1 MRKSIATP
9 STTNKIVQKYNLTL
23 KKSLGQNFIID
34 ENILINMIKTSEI
47 AKDSGVIE
55 IGPGIGALTEQL
67 AIAAKKVV
75 AYEIDER
82 LLPVLEDTLS
92 PYQNIEIFH
101 EDILNVNLHQTIKK
115 HFSGV
120 SNVHIV
126 ANLPYYVT
134 TPILFALLEADLPI
148 TSITIMIQKEV
159 AERMAANPGS
169 KEYGS
174 LTIAVQYYTVPKLV
188 MEVPKTVFTPA
199 PKVTSAVLHLVKRKE
214 PLVQVEDEK
223 YFFSIVKASFAH
235 RRKTLRNNM
244 ISFLKNR
251 LSKEEI
257 DEVFAEVDIDSR
269 RRGES
274 LSIQEY
280 ASLANAFY
288 KAEAR

>member
-34 ENILINMIKTSEI
+34 ENILINMIKTSKI

-92 PYQNIEIFH
+92 PYQNVEIFH
-101 EDILNVNLHQTIKK
+101 EDVLNVDLHQTIKK

-126 ANLPYYVT
+126 ANLPYYVRS
-134 TPILFALLEADLPI
+134 EEH
-148 TSITIMIQKEV
+148 TSELQS
-159 AERMAANPGS
+159 RG
-169 KEYGS
+169 
-174 LTIAVQYYTVPKLV
+174 
-188 MEVPKTVFTPA
+188 
-199 PKVTSAVLHLVKRKE
+199 HLV
-214 PLVQVEDEK
+214 
-223 YFFSIVKASFAH
+223 
-235 RRKTLRNNM
+235 
-244 ISFLKNR
+244 
-251 LSKEEI
+251 
-257 DEVFAEVDIDSR
+257 
-269 RRGES
+269 
-274 LSIQEY
+274 
-280 ASLANAFY
+280 
-288 KAEAR
+288 

>member
-92 PYQNIEIFH
+92 PYQNVEIFH
-101 EDILNVNLHQTIKK
+101 EDVLNVDLHQTIKK

-159 AERMAANPGS
+159 AERMTANPGS

-214 PLVQVEDEK
+214 SLVQVEDEK